1 MIGDI
6 LVAFKFLLLIHV
18 DVFAN
23 VLKKILKWLVDIV
36 TLIDLVAKR
45 TFNHLSTV
53 FSELLNQNH
62 VLIGKLKLLTSE
74 RFITFSLAWGFISV

>member
-45 TFNHLSTV
+45 TINHLSTV